1 MIQID
6 DIIEIYGKQYRCW
19 FREDLSGDNFNNFKY
34 NGDSIFIHLIN
45 VSNEDDAICMI
56 GSELFETK
64 SYIDLLMSRIAPKTF
79 DSNSI

>member
-1 MIQID
+1 MIQIG

-19 FREDLSGDNFNNFKY
+19 FREDLSGDNFNNFHY
-34 NGDSIFIHLIN
+34 NADKIFIHFMN
-45 VSNEDDAICMI
+45 VSNENDCICLM

-64 SYIDLLMSRIAPKTF
+64 SYIDELMRRTSPKTF